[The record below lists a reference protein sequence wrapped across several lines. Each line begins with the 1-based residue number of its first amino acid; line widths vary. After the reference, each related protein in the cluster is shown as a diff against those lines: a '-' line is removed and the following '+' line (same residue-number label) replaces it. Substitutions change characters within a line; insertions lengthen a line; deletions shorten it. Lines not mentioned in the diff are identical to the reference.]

1 MCKPGW
7 LWPLRM
13 AKRCEWAGDE
23 RRRKAEH
30 GGVGTPHSRGAS
42 GMVNETVCVLSFA
55 HEVVQERLAADATPF
70 VSCKSSRI
78 LAVRASWTVNAVA
91 VY

>member
-1 MCKPGW
+1 MSEGPAWLGDSGTSSGW
-7 LWPLRM
+7 VGAGGRLHRTVCSAFAPMTWLRTR
-13 AKRCEWAGDE
+13 KR
-23 RRRKAEH
+23 
-30 GGVGTPHSRGAS
+30 
-42 GMVNETVCVLSFA
+42 NETVCVLSFA